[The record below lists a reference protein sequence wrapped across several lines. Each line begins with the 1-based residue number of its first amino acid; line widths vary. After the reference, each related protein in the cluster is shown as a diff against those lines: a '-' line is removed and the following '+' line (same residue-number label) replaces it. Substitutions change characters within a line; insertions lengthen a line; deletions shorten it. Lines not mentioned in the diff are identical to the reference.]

1 MRDEMKV
8 DIGFIFYIIP
18 GAGRRQMEKRKQKER
33 RHKDR
38 RRLLT
43 ETEFKKLIETGQT
56 RNGDRRAWVERR
68 QPKRRK
74 RQVGV

>member
-1 MRDEMKV
+1 
-8 DIGFIFYIIP
+8 
-18 GAGRRQMEKRKQKER
+18 MEKRKQKER

-43 ETEFKKLIETGQT
+43 ETEFKRLIETGQT
-56 RNGDRRAWVERR
+56 RAGDRRAWVERR
-68 QPKRRK
+68 KPKRRK